1 MRDRALTP
9 ESRLLLACAGSS
21 ADSQARA
28 ALVET
33 IEHGVDWGL
42 LLHRA
47 WAEGVASLL
56 HARLRELGASRSVVP
71 GSVLERLAASYGT
84 TWARNTLLTER
95 WAEVMEL
102 LAQKSVESVTH
113 KGMALI
119 HTVYP
124 DIALRPMADIDMLVR
139 PADVEAVTRVLQ
151 SAGYRMPGDAAE
163 EAFRGYR
170 HFVRDSTV
178 IDLHWELAN
187 YTRFE
192 SVVRVDHEGIW
203 RRARRLDVGHARG
216 LTLSPEDLLLH
227 LVLHLSFGSEFGRL
241 IWFVD
246 IDATLR
252 RFAGA
257 LEWERALEEAERWRI
272 QAVLAYVLR
281 VVRASFE
288 TPLPPGLAARLGRR
302 RVRSALVAACIGSG
316 CPPSLS
322 GKLADSR
329 VYLAETLLMDRL
341 GGVLRILGFSFFP
354 PRDWVRFHYSV
365 TSWWQIS
372 LRRILHPVR
381 VVCLAVLRLR

>member
-1 MRDRALTP
+1 MTSED
-9 ESRLLLACAGSS
+9 RLLLACAGP
-21 ADSQARA
+21 D
-28 ALVET
+28 
-33 IEHGVDWGL
+33 D
-42 LLHRA
+42 
-47 WAEGVASLL
+47 
-56 HARLRELGASRSVVP
+56 HARVAAILQHLLDWDA
-71 GSVLERLAASYGT
+71 VLERAGNEGMRPLLYARLAATDLVRSLVPPAVHSRLEASYRA
-84 TWARNTLLTER
+84 TWARNTVLTER
-95 WAEVMEL
+95 WAEAMEL
-102 LAQKSVESVTH
+102 LAREGVESVTH

-124 DIALRPMADIDMLVR
+124 DIALRPMADIDILVR
-139 PADVEAVTRVLQ
+139 PGDVDPVTRALCG
-151 SAGYRMPGDAAE
+151 AGYRTSGAALETE

-203 RRARRLDVGHARG
+203 RRARRLDVGDARG
-216 LTLSPEDLLLH
+216 LTLCPEDLLLH
-227 LVLHLSFGSEFGRL
+227 LVLHLGLGSDFGRV

-252 RFAGA
+252 RFAGT
-257 LEWERALEEAERWRI
+257 LDWGRAIEEAERWRI
-272 QAVLAYVLR
+272 QAVLACVLR
-281 VVRASFE
+281 ILQASFE

-302 RVRSALVAACIGSG
+302 PVRSALVAACIGSG

-329 VYLAETLLMDRL
+329 VYLAGTLLMDRP
-341 GGVLRILGFSFFP
+341 GGVLRILGFTFFP
-354 PRDWVRFHYSV
+354 SPDWVRFHYSV
-365 TSWWQIS
+365 TSWWQTS

-381 VVCLAVLRLR
+381 VLYLAIRRFR